1 MPSATAGG
9 WPYPLPTEPVRDG
22 AVNIQNLANKAQS
35 RLGNQAILALFFS
48 GAFDVNGLY
57 YAPTWASQGVT
68 FSATPIVLVTPL
80 QTAIGGDAGINV
92 QIYQPQTNVSAA
104 VFQANYVK
112 DGRNYNGT
120 LGIYVIAIGPGE
132 RP

>member
-22 AVNIQNLANKAQS
+22 AVNIQSLANKSQS
-35 RLGNQAILALFFS
+35 RLGNQAVFAAFFS
-48 GAFDVNGLY
+48 GSFDVNGLY

-68 FSATPIVLVTPL
+68 FSVTPVVVAMAL
-80 QTAIGGDAGINV
+80 NTITGADAGVNIS
-92 QIYQPQTNVSAA
+92 IYQPQTSVAAA
-104 VFQANYVK
+104 VFMAHMVK
-112 DGRNYNGT
+112 DGRMYNGP